1 MRFTIGKKII
11 SAFISIAVLFGIV
24 SGLSLFYLK
33 KIDDSNS
40 DIIRRGE
47 QILSNL
53 KDMRAS
59 KLQQMSSL
67 LDFLLNQSNDGL
79 DRLDESNKQL
89 SELINATLRL
99 VQRDVDKNQLQ
110 KLNEIGLQF
119 KKGADQVISLEG
131 TNMEAVIKL
140 ASSDVIPLG
149 REMEKLANEIADGQ
163 QKLVDEDVKENE
175 LMVDSVRTTVLI
187 ISIII
192 FLTALTIGYFISR
205 LISKPIVHISYA
217 VKRIASGDLT
227 LEKMDVKS
235 RDEIGELAGSFNQMV
250 QNIRSLI
257 LQVGMSAKY
266 VATSS
271 EELTASSKGTN
282 RVTQQISSTIL
293 EVASGAD
300 NQVKSVNESVQA
312 VNEISEG
319 TQQIAINAQSV
330 SYSASQAADNSLEG
344 NQAIQQVVDQMNF
357 IHQTF
362 EEISGVINRLGE
374 SSQDIGEITE
384 SITNIAS
391 QTNLLALN
399 ASIEAARA
407 GEQGRG
413 FAIVASEIRK
423 LAEQST
429 QSSQQIAK
437 LIANIQQETTA
448 AAQSMEVGTKEVNKG
463 IHVVSKAGIS
473 FEHIQ
478 QSVHKVVTQIQEVAA
493 ASQEMSASTEQIGS
507 SMKYISRIVEE
518 SALGMQ
524 QVSSFTEEQIA
535 SSEEVFTSAS
545 SLSKMAD
552 QLRDQIGKFKV

>member
-40 DIIRRGE
+40 DIISRGE
-47 QILSNL
+47 QILSNS

-59 KLQQMSSL
+59 TLQQMSSL
-67 LDFLLNQSNDGL
+67 RDFLLIQSNDGL

-119 KKGADQVISLEG
+119 KKGTDQVISLEG
-131 TNMEAVIKL
+131 TNIEAAIKL

-163 QKLVDEDVKENE
+163 QKLVDEDIKENE

-187 ISIII
+187 ISIIL

-235 RDEIGELAGSFNQMV
+235 RDEIGELADSFNQMV

-257 LQVGMSAKY
+257 LLVGMSAKY

-271 EELTASSKGTN
+271 EELTASAKGTN

-330 SYSASQAADNSLEG
+330 SSSASQAADNSLKG

-357 IHQTF
+357 IHQTI

-374 SSQDIGEITE
+374 RSQDIGEITE
-384 SITNIAS
+384 FITNIAS

-429 QSSQQIAK
+429 RSSQQIAK
-437 LIANIQQETTA
+437 LIANIQQETIA
-448 AAQSMEVGTKEVNKG
+448 AAQFMEVGTKEVNKG
-463 IHVVSKAGIS
+463 IRLVSKAGIS

-507 SMKYISRIVEE
+507 SMKYISSIVEE